1 MTLAIDVLLI
11 AACAAVVTDL
21 RSRKIP
27 NALSIAVALFA
38 LGLAA
43 AHGAIAFLVCFAT
56 IVGVLIA
63 GTFAFSS
70 GWLGGGDVK
79 FMAAVAGALGPAQ
92 TIDFLIYTSLAGGA
106 IAVALSAATGRLPAT
121 FRSVGNLLRPLAIE
135 GTVAIAPAR
144 PIVMPYALAI
154 AGGVTM
160 VALSHSIAPF
170 LRLPL

>member
-21 RSRKIP
+21 RSRQIP
-27 NALSIAVALFA
+27 NALTIAVALFA
-38 LGLAA
+38 LGLSA
-43 AHGAIAFLVCFAT
+43 AHGAIAFLVCLAT
-56 IVGVLIA
+56 IFGVLIV
-63 GTFAFSS
+63 GTFAYSS

-79 FMAAVAGALGPAQ
+79 FMAAVAGALGPQAV
-92 TIDFLIYTSLAGGA
+92 DFLVYTSLAGGA
-106 IAVALSAATGRLPAT
+106 IAIVLSIANGRLPST

-154 AGGVTM
+154 AGGIAM
-160 VALSHSIAPF
+160 VALSNSIAPF